1 MKKETSHLPEA
12 SPIRQYPSC
21 LENSIQ
27 DQLYEEELA
36 RQDVED
42 AITEDLYQEAL
53 DRQEAEDL
61 INEQIY
67 EEELEKQD
75 EEEAIRDELQ
85 EEALIRQEADEQI
98 DEQICEEEFEKQVAE
113 DDLSDSFSHTGPS
126 NPSVNSYRGH
136 LCDDDWNNDRDDYN
150 PWDDYGRSGE
160 KYGWYNGYSDDVIDD
175 AFDGIPEATWNV
187 D

>member
-1 MKKETSHLPEA
+1 MKKETSHLPET

-21 LENSIQ
+21 LENSTQ

-36 RQDVED
+36 RQDAED
-42 AITEDLYQEAL
+42 AITEELYQEAL

-75 EEEAIRDELQ
+75 EEDAIMDELQ
-85 EEALIRQEADEQI
+85 EEALVRQEAEEQI
-98 DEQICEEEFEKQVAE
+98 NEQIYEEEFEMQIAE
-113 DDLSDSFSHTGPS
+113 RQPFDQPDSSDSSEPS
-126 NPSVNSYRGH
+126 DNFCRRHSY
-136 LCDDDWNNDRDDYN
+136 DDYFYDDYN